1 MLTIAKPDK
10 LPFVPWFKLMNLR
23 SFYHLIAWLTVFAP
37 TLLAQPNSPDGL
49 TYKTGYSAMMK
60 LGRSLYEGLDQKDKA
75 VISSQPISMDVDL
88 TPFTRMMYYPADPN
102 EPNSVPLR
110 GVWISAGFIDLVNH
124 VAHAKAIDKIEKGY
138 FQKYIAQLMNESG
151 EKELRPLPN
160 DANPKFWT
168 DDMLNE
174 QQSNFNS
181 IVGIVVGIKM
191 AHHTL
196 GHFDKYKD
204 KLIEKEGA
212 KPVPIEELITE
223 KEWEDA
229 YKEGLFISLNAGC
242 FTEGVIPF
250 YEAFDKMPTRP
261 PWSIYFLPATAK
273 FAKMKK
279 DFIKFQDDYLAG
291 RLKRQQ
297 TRK

>member
-1 MLTIAKPDK
+1 MLA
-10 LPFVPWFKLMNLR
+10 LLL
-23 SFYHLIAWLTVFAP
+23 LLAP
-37 TLLAQPNSPDGL
+37 SAFAQPNSPDGL

-60 LGRSLYEGLDQKDKA
+60 LGRALYDQLDKKDQA
-75 VISSQPISMDVDL
+75 MISQQPISMDVDL
-88 TPFTRMMYYPADPN
+88 TPFVRMLYYPPDDPGGK
-102 EPNSVPLR
+102 PLR

-124 VAHAKAIDKIEKGY
+124 VAHAKAIDKIQKGY
-138 FQKYIAQLMNESG
+138 FQKYINQLMAETG
-151 EKELRPLPN
+151 EKELQPLP
-160 DANPKFWT
+160 DDGNPKFWT

-181 IVGIVVGIKM
+181 IVAIVVGIKI

-204 KLIEKEGA
+204 KLIDKDGM

-229 YKEGLFISLNAGC
+229 YREGLFIALNAGC

-250 YEAFDKMPTRP
+250 YEAFDKMSARP
-261 PWSIYFLPATAK
+261 AWSVYFLPPNAK

-279 DFIKFQDDYLAG
+279 DFVKFQSDYLAG

-297 TRK
+297 QAAR

>member
-1 MLTIAKPDK
+1 
-10 LPFVPWFKLMNLR
+10 MNLR
-23 SFYHLIAWLTVFAP
+23 SFCYSILLALIAP

-60 LGRSLYEGLDQKDKA
+60 LGRSLYEGLEPKDKT
-75 VISSQPISMDVDL
+75 VISSQPISMDVEL
-88 TPFTRMMYYPADPN
+88 TPFTRMLYYPADSN
-102 EPNSVPLR
+102 EPGALPLR

-124 VAHAKAIDKIEKGY
+124 VAHAKAIDKIQKGY
-138 FQKYIAQLMNESG
+138 FQKYISQLMTETG
-151 EKELRPLPN
+151 EKELRPLP
-160 DANPKFWT
+160 DDGNPKFWSEE
-168 DDMLNE
+168 MLNE

-204 KLIEKEGA
+204 KLIEKEGV
-212 KPVPIEELITE
+212 KTVPIEDLITDQ
-223 KEWEDA
+223 EWEEA
-229 YKEGLFISLNAGC
+229 YREGLFISLNAGC
-242 FTEGVIPF
+242 FIEGVVPF
-250 YEAFDKMPTRP
+250 YEAFDKMAVRP
-261 PWSIYFLPATAK
+261 PWALYFLPSKAK

-279 DFIKFQDDYLAG
+279 DFVKFQDDYLAG

-297 TRK
+297 IRK

>member
-1 MLTIAKPDK
+1 
-10 LPFVPWFKLMNLR
+10 VPRLNRFYAPNHLMKLR
-23 SFYHLIAWLTVFAP
+23 SFCLSIAWLTLFAR
-37 TLLAQPNSPDGL
+37 LAAAQSNSADGL

-60 LGRSLYEGLDQKDKA
+60 LGRALYEQLDPKDKKL
-75 VISSQPISMDVDL
+75 ISAQPISMDVDL
-88 TPFTRMMYYPADPN
+88 TPFTRMMYYPADSN
-102 EPNSVPLR
+102 EPGAVPLR

-124 VAHAKAIDKIEKGY
+124 VAHAKAIDKIQKGY
-138 FQKYIAQLMNESG
+138 FQKYINQLMAETG
-151 EKELRPLPN
+151 EKELRPLP
-160 DANPKFWT
+160 DDGNPKFWT

-204 KLIEKEGA
+204 KLIEKDGV
-212 KPVPIEELITE
+212 KPVPIEELITD

-229 YKEGLFISLNAGC
+229 YKEGLFTSLNAGC

-261 PWSIYFLPATAK
+261 PWSIYFLPPKAK

-279 DFIKFQDDYLAG
+279 DFVRFQDDYLAG

-297 TRK
+297 VSGR

>member
-1 MLTIAKPDK
+1 MVRND
-10 LPFVPWFKLMNLR
+10 LMKLR
-23 SFYHLIAWLTVFAP
+23 SFCLSIALLTLCAPFVFA
-37 TLLAQPNSPDGL
+37 QSNSPDGL

-60 LGRSLYEGLDQKDKA
+60 LGRALYDQLDPKDKKF
-75 VISSQPISMDVDL
+75 ISAQPISLDVDL
-88 TPFTRMMYYPADPN
+88 APFTRMMYYPADSN
-102 EPNSVPLR
+102 EPGALPFR
-110 GVWISAGFIDLVNH
+110 GVWVSAGFIDLVNH
-124 VAHAKAIDKIEKGY
+124 VAHAKAIDKIQKGY
-138 FQKYIAQLMNESG
+138 FQKYINQLMTESG
-151 EKELRPLPN
+151 EKELRPLP
-160 DANPKFWT
+160 DDGNPKFWT
-168 DDMLNE
+168 DEMLNE

-204 KLIEKEGA
+204 KLIEKDGV

-229 YKEGLFISLNAGC
+229 YREGLFTSLNAGC

-261 PWSIYFLPATAK
+261 PWSIYFLPPKAK

-297 TRK
+297 ISSK

>member
-1 MLTIAKPDK
+1 MRFRTFIYLSA
-10 LPFVPWFKLMNLR
+10 
-23 SFYHLIAWLTVFAP
+23 
-37 TLLAQPNSPDGL
+37 LLAMVGRLGVAQPNSPDGL

-60 LGRSLYEGLDQKDKA
+60 LGRALYDQLGPKDKE
-75 VISSQPISMDVDL
+75 VISAQPISMDVDM
-88 TPFTRMMYYPADPN
+88 TPFVRMMYYPDGDGGK
-102 EPNSVPLR
+102 PLR

-124 VAHAKAIDKIEKGY
+124 VAHAKAIEGVQKGY
-138 FQKYIAQLMNESG
+138 FQKYINQLMQETG
-151 EKELRPLPN
+151 EKELKPLP
-160 DANPKFWT
+160 DDGNPKFWT

-204 KLIEKEGA
+204 KLIEKDGV
-212 KPVPIEELITE
+212 KPTPIEELITD

-229 YKEGLFISLNAGC
+229 YREGLFISLNAGC
-242 FTEGVIPF
+242 FIEGVIPF

-261 PWSIYFLPATAK
+261 PWAIYFLPPTAK

-279 DFIKFQDDYLAG
+279 DFEKFQKDYLAG

-297 TRK
+297 QASK

>member
-1 MLTIAKPDK
+1 MFQRTTQMKRRDFFSL
-10 LPFVPWFKLMNLR
+10 
-23 SFYHLIAWLTVFAP
+23 LISLAAAAP
-37 TLLAQPNSPDGL
+37 AAMAQPNSPDGL

-60 LGRSLYEGLDQKDKA
+60 LGRALYDQLGEREKE
-75 VISSQPISMDVDL
+75 VISQQPISMDVDL
-88 TPFTRMMYYPADPN
+88 TPFSRLMYYEAPPDQPG
-102 EPNSVPLR
+102 EKPLR

-124 VAHAKAIDKIEKGY
+124 VAHAKAIDKIQKGY
-138 FQKYIAQLMNESG
+138 FQKYIAQLMTETG
-151 EKELRPLPN
+151 EKELRPLP
-160 DANPKFWT
+160 DDGNPKFWT

-174 QQSNFNS
+174 QMSNFNS

-196 GHFDKYKD
+196 GHFEKYKD
-204 KLIEKEGA
+204 KLVEKEGF
-212 KPVPIEELITE
+212 KPTPIEELLTE

-261 PWSIYFLPATAK
+261 PWAIYFLPPTAK

-279 DFIKFQDDYLAG
+279 DFVKFQNDYLAG

-297 TRK
+297 QK

>member
-1 MLTIAKPDK
+1 MK
-10 LPFVPWFKLMNLR
+10 LRTFFFAVLL
-23 SFYHLIAWLTVFAP
+23 AAFAP
-37 TLLAQPNSPDGL
+37 ALLAQPNSPDGL

-60 LGRSLYEGLDQKDKA
+60 LGRALYDQLGEAEKQT
-75 VISSQPISMDVDL
+75 ISAQPISLDVEM
-88 TPFTRMMYYPADPN
+88 TPFARMMYYPDGDAGK
-102 EPNSVPLR
+102 PLR

-124 VAHAKAIDKIEKGY
+124 VAHAKAIDKIQKGY
-138 FQKYIAQLMNESG
+138 FQKYIAQLMAETG
-151 EKELRPLPN
+151 EKELKPLPN
-160 DANPKFWT
+160 DENPKFWT

-204 KLIEKEGA
+204 QLIEKDGS
-212 KPVPIEELITE
+212 KPLPIVEVVSD

-250 YEAFDKMPTRP
+250 YEAFDKMPQRP
-261 PWSIYFLPATAK
+261 PWSVYFLPSKAK

-279 DFIKFQDDYLAG
+279 DFVKFQDDYLAG

-297 TRK
+297 HASK

>member
-1 MLTIAKPDK
+1 MRCRTFISLAAILA
-10 LPFVPWFKLMNLR
+10 L
-23 SFYHLIAWLTVFAP
+23 FAP
-37 TLLAQPNSPDGL
+37 ALVAQPNSPDGL

-60 LGRSLYEGLDQKDKA
+60 LGRALYDQLDPKDKE
-75 VISSQPISMDVDL
+75 VISSQPISMDVDM
-88 TPFTRMMYYPADPN
+88 TPFVRMLYYPDGDAGK
-102 EPNSVPLR
+102 PLR

-124 VAHAKAIDKIEKGY
+124 VAHAKAIDKIQKGY
-138 FQKYIAQLMNESG
+138 FQKYIAQLMTETG
-151 EKELRPLPN
+151 EKELRPLP
-160 DANPKFWT
+160 DDGNPKYWT

-204 KLIEKEGA
+204 KLIEKDGV
-212 KPVPIEELITE
+212 KPTPIEELITE

-242 FTEGVIPF
+242 FIEGVIPF

-261 PWSIYFLPATAK
+261 PWSIYFLPPNAK

-279 DFIKFQDDYLAG
+279 DFEKFQKDYLAG
-291 RLKRQQ
+291 KLKRQQ
-297 TRK
+297 QASK

>member
-1 MLTIAKPDK
+1 MFPGSNQMNRRKFCAWLGLAAGIAP
-10 LPFVPWFKLMNLR
+10 
-23 SFYHLIAWLTVFAP
+23 SLIAQLS
-37 TLLAQPNSPDGL
+37 SPDGL

-60 LGRSLYEGLDQKDKA
+60 LGRALYDQLGVKEKEL
-75 VISSQPISMDVDL
+75 ISAQPISMDVDMA
-88 TPFTRMMYYPADPN
+88 PFARLMYYPDGDAGK
-102 EPNSVPLR
+102 PLR

-124 VAHAKAIDKIEKGY
+124 VAHAKAIDKIQKGY
-138 FQKYIAQLMNESG
+138 FQKYINQLMTETG
-151 EKELRPLPN
+151 EKELKPLP
-160 DANPKFWT
+160 DDGNPKFWS

-204 KLIEKEGA
+204 QLIEKDGSKA
-212 KPVPIEELITE
+212 APIEELITD

-229 YKEGLFISLNAGC
+229 YREGLFISLNAGC
-242 FTEGVIPF
+242 FIEGVIPF
-250 YEAFDKMPTRP
+250 YEAFDKMPVRP
-261 PWSIYFLPATAK
+261 PWAVYFLPSKAK
-273 FAKMKK
+273 FVKMKK
-279 DFIKFQDDYLAG
+279 DFVKFQDDYLAG

-297 TRK
+297 HAAK

>member
-1 MLTIAKPDK
+1 MKRRD
-10 LPFVPWFKLMNLR
+10 FC
-23 SFYHLIAWLTVFAP
+23 
-37 TLLAQPNSPDGL
+37 TLLISLAAAPAAFAQPNSPDGL

-60 LGRSLYEGLDQKDKA
+60 LGRALHDQLSDKDKEI
-75 VISSQPISMDVDL
+75 ISQQPISMDVDM
-88 TPFTRMMYYPADPN
+88 TPFSRLMFYEAPADQAGEKPM
-102 EPNSVPLR
+102 R
-110 GVWISAGFIDLVNH
+110 GVWISAGFIDLVNN
-124 VAHAKAIDKIEKGY
+124 VAHAKAIDKIQKGY
-138 FQKYIAQLMNESG
+138 FQKYINQLMTETG
-151 EKELRPLPN
+151 EKELRPLPD

-174 QQSNFNS
+174 QMSNFNS

-196 GHFDKYKD
+196 GHFDKYKE
-204 KLIEKEGA
+204 KLIEKEGI
-212 KPVPIEELITE
+212 KPAPIEELLTE

-229 YKEGLFISLNAGC
+229 YREGLFTSLNAGC

-261 PWSIYFLPATAK
+261 AWAVYFLPPTAK

-279 DFIKFQDDYLAG
+279 DFVKFQNDYLAG

-297 TRK
+297 YK

>member
-1 MLTIAKPDK
+1 MRQRITRIRRREFCSLLLTLA
-10 LPFVPWFKLMNLR
+10 
-23 SFYHLIAWLTVFAP
+23 AAAP
-37 TLLAQPNSPDGL
+37 AAFAQPSSPDGL

-60 LGRSLYEGLDQKDKA
+60 LGRALYDQLGEKEKDI
-75 VISSQPISMDVDL
+75 ISAQPISMDVDL
-88 TPFTRMMYYPADPN
+88 TPFARLMYFDADQPGDK
-102 EPNSVPLR
+102 PLR

-124 VAHAKAIDKIEKGY
+124 VAHAKGIDKIQKGY
-138 FQKYIAQLMNESG
+138 FQKYIAQLMTESG
-151 EKELRPLPN
+151 DKELRPLPDDTN
-160 DANPKFWT
+160 AKFWT
-168 DDMLNE
+168 EDMLNE

-204 KLIEKEGA
+204 KLVEKEGV
-212 KPVPIEELITE
+212 KPTPIEELITE

-229 YKEGLFISLNAGC
+229 YREGLFTSLNAGC

-261 PWSIYFLPATAK
+261 PWAVYFLPPTAK

-279 DFIKFQDDYLAG
+279 DFVKFQDDYLAG
-291 RLKRQQ
+291 RLKRQRQ
-297 TRK
+297 RQK

>member
-1 MLTIAKPDK
+1 MK
-10 LPFVPWFKLMNLR
+10 LRRFCL
-23 SFYHLIAWLTVFAP
+23 LIALLAVAAP
-37 TLLAQPNSPDGL
+37 GLVAQPNSPDGL

-60 LGRSLYEGLDQKDKA
+60 LGRALYDQLDAKDKN

-88 TPFTRMMYYPADPN
+88 TPFTRMMYYPADSN
-102 EPNSVPLR
+102 EPGAVPLR

-124 VAHAKAIDKIEKGY
+124 VAHAKAIDKIQKGY
-138 FQKYIAQLMNESG
+138 FQKYINQLMTETG
-151 EKELRPLPN
+151 EKELQPLP
-160 DANPKFWT
+160 DDSNPKFWT
-168 DDMLNE
+168 EDMLNE

-204 KLIEKEGA
+204 KLIEKDGV
-212 KPVPIEELITE
+212 KPVPIEELITD

-229 YKEGLFISLNAGC
+229 YKEGLFTSLNAGC

-250 YEAFDKMPTRP
+250 YEAFDKMPVRP
-261 PWSIYFLPATAK
+261 PWAIYFLPPKAK

-279 DFIKFQDDYLAG
+279 DFVKFQDDYLAG

-297 TRK
+297 VSSK

>member
-1 MLTIAKPDK
+1 
-10 LPFVPWFKLMNLR
+10 MNVRTAL
-23 SFYHLIAWLTVFAP
+23 FLFALIAPWMP
-37 TLLAQPNSPDGL
+37 SPLAQPNSPDGL

-60 LGRSLYEGLDQKDKA
+60 LGRSLYEGLEPKEKA
-75 VISSQPISMDVDL
+75 VLSSQPISLDVDI

-102 EPNSVPLR
+102 EAGAVELR
-110 GVWISAGFIDLVNH
+110 GVWVSAGFIDLVNH
-124 VAHAKAIDKIEKGY
+124 VAHAKAIDRVQKGY
-138 FQKYIAQLMNESG
+138 FQKYIAQLMTENG
-151 EKELRPLPN
+151 EKELRPLP
-160 DANPKFWT
+160 DEGNPKFWT

-229 YKEGLFISLNAGC
+229 YREGLFISLNAGC
-242 FTEGVIPF
+242 FIEGVVPF
-250 YEAFDKMPTRP
+250 YEAFDKMPVRP
-261 PWSIYFLPATAK
+261 PWAIYFLPSHAK

-279 DFIKFQDDYLAG
+279 DFVKFQDDYLAG
-291 RLKRQQ
+291 RLKRQ
-297 TRK
+297 RGK

>member
-1 MLTIAKPDK
+1 MFRK
-10 LPFVPWFKLMNLR
+10 LQIGNFCFSALLSLVA
-23 SFYHLIAWLTVFAP
+23 IFAP
-37 TLLAQPNSPDGL
+37 GLVAQGSPDGL

-60 LGRSLYEGLDQKDKA
+60 LGRALYDQLGDKEKQL
-75 VISSQPISMDVDL
+75 ISPQPISLDVDSV
-88 TPFTRMMYYPADPN
+88 PFARLLYFPAE
-102 EPNSVPLR
+102 EPGGKPLR

-124 VAHAKAIDKIEKGY
+124 VAHAKAIDKIQKGY
-138 FQKYIAQLMNESG
+138 FHKYISQLMTETG
-151 EKELRPLPN
+151 EKELLPLPE
-160 DANPKFWT
+160 DGNPKFWT

-181 IVGIVVGIKM
+181 IVGIVVGIKV

-204 KLIEKEGA
+204 KLIEKDGV

-250 YEAFDKMPTRP
+250 YEAFDKMPVRP
-261 PWSIYFLPATAK
+261 PWSVYFLPPKAK

-279 DFIKFQDDYLAG
+279 DFIKFQEDFLAG

-297 TRK
+297 QAAK